1 MLATSPFVARV
12 RAMHLTSH
20 SMDWMR
26 GNQEWTIPEKRLSAT
41 PIVVTWWTSV
51 ALILTACTTPR
62 SPSSPNASQA
72 KVDLARLDPGLIV
85 ITSNTNSAAINVD
98 PPNRRMESVSEGAE
112 DATRTFLTTP
122 NLGQPQLEAGVGVLQ
137 FALAPFAAA
146 YGAISASQQR
156 VSPAKAF
163 EAQQTL
169 AETIKSCAGPEALVQ
184 SLGEAAR
191 QRTRRLLLCTNS
203 SNILANG
210 VPVSAV
216 LEVSVE
222 YFRLNVTKSGG
233 NEFILSLGASA
244 RLLRAADKRV
254 LLQRSYHYESGPALF
269 IDWTRYAGVDAV
281 AQTGYRAL
289 AEQIA
294 DDIFQPASEPPIL
307 IGPEQTRS
315 SASLRP
321 LFSYMSRRAPCSD
334 GSVRCIGIEE
344 VRAVAIGQDNHS
356 VRLSIPQP
364 RISKQAGNWH
374 HVHMRRL
381 CGGVSKDAPSVQFVS
396 FLQDDVPSMEIH
408 TGKADERLH
417 IPNAVQESGSSSGP
431 MSDTKWSMDGL
442 EHDRNFVVQGM
453 SCLAAVPMGLWEQT
467 VGVVRNRSR
476 DKTDQLARALNAV
489 TTQGQFEGNLADEVA
504 RCLQSQVVAPV
515 RRTDEPMRFALSNLA
530 ETRGKGATE
539 DGASTKSKT
548 ALEIQVVNTTLV
560 GKHPNSRSRA
570 VIVEVQAT
578 VFRTSDGQE
587 LYSRPI
593 RYRSSE
599 KKLKDWAAS
608 DSKLFRQEL
617 DACSR
622 RTAQALASDLIARGF
637 VTPLRGINSATADR
651 HN

>member
-1 MLATSPFVARV
+1 
-12 RAMHLTSH
+12 
-20 SMDWMR
+20 MDWMR
-26 GNQEWTIPEKRLSAT
+26 GNQDWADPGKGRLSA
-41 PIVVTWWTSV
+41 PIVVTCWLSV
-51 ALILTACTTPR
+51 ALIFTACTTAQP
-62 SPSSPNASQA
+62 PSSPSASQA

-85 ITSNTNSAAINVD
+85 ITSNTNSAAISVD

-112 DATRTFLTTP
+112 DATRAFLTTP
-122 NLGQPQLEAGVGVLQ
+122 NLGQPQLEAGVGVVQ

-203 SNILANG
+203 SSNILVSGA
-210 VPVSAV
+210 PISAV

-233 NEFILSLGASA
+233 NAFILSLGASA
-244 RLLRAADKRV
+244 RLLRAADGRV

-269 IDWTRYAGVDAV
+269 IDWTRYGGVDAV

-294 DDIFQPASEPPIL
+294 DDVFQPASESPIL

-321 LFSYMSRRAPCSD
+321 LFDYMSRHAPCSEW
-334 GSVRCIGIEE
+334 SVLCNGTDEDRHD
-344 VRAVAIGQDNHS
+344 AIRKDNRS
-356 VRLSIPQP
+356 LRLSFPQP
-364 RISKQAGNWH
+364 RISKRAADRH

-381 CGGVSKDAPSVQFVS
+381 CGGVSKDKPSVQFVS
-396 FLQDDVPSMEIH
+396 FLQEDVPSMEIH
-408 TGKADERLH
+408 TGKADERLY
-417 IPNAVQESGSSSGP
+417 IPKAVQESGSSPGP

-442 EHDRNFVVQGM
+442 EQDRNFVVQGM

-467 VGVVRNRSR
+467 VGVVRNHSR
-476 DKTDQLARALNAV
+476 DKTDQLARALSSV
-489 TTQGQFEGNLADEVA
+489 TAQGQFEGNLADEVA
-504 RCLQSQVVAPV
+504 RCLQSQVVARV
-515 RRTDEPMRFALSNLA
+515 RRTDEPMRFALSSLA
-530 ETRGKGATE
+530 EPPETGSTQGS
-539 DGASTKSKT
+539 ASTKSKT

-608 DSKLFRQEL
+608 DSRLFRHEL

-622 RTAQALASDLIARGF
+622 RTAQALASDLLARGF
-637 VTPLRGINSATADR
+637 LTPFTGTNSATADR
-651 HN
+651 QN